1 MCKIRDPSHGYEFVL
16 RSLTLLHVRNLA
28 VVSQR
33 KTLPTSTH
41 TLSHARCQAATG
53 RLATAR
59 LDRKVSPDAEPL
71 QECPPECAE
80 A

>member
-1 MCKIRDPSHGYEFVL
+1 MCKIRDPSHGCEFVL
-16 RSLTLLHVRNLA
+16 RSLTLLQVSNLIA
-28 VVSQR
+28 VGQR
-33 KTLPTSTH
+33 KTYLLRPYPVPPPFPH
-41 TLSHARCQAATG
+41 AATG